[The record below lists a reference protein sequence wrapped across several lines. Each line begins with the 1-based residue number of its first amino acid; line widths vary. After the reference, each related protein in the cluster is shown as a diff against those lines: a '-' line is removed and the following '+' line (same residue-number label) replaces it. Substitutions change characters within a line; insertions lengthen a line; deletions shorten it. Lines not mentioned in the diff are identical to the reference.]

1 MPLKLKKSSKM
12 SLLLIPRYKN
22 TSKLLKIALV
32 PLRLKKKKFKR
43 SYHISHSINV
53 CRLLV

>member
-32 PLRLKKKKFKR
+32 PLRLKKKNL
-43 SYHISHSINV
+43 NV
-53 CRLLV
+53 LTIYRIQLMCVDY